1 MNNNAHN
8 KEQNNNIINL
18 NSQDSLLNQQKTL
31 NHREFDNID

>member
-18 NSQDSLLNQQKTL
+18 NSQDSLIKKKKTL
-31 NHREFDNID
+31 NHREFDNND